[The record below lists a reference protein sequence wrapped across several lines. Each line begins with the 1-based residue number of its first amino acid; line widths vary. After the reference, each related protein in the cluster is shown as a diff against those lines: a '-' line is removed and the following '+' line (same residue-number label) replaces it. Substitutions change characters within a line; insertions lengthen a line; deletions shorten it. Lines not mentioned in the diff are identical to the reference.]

1 MNAKL
6 PCKTK
11 ALPPPLCP
19 AFVIY
24 LSVAHCSPEKKER
37 DRESENKRA
46 NKVKV
51 NPLVYCSYS
60 LYSSACNYYWKINIF
75 FIPVERNYCYKIKKT
90 ALPLALTIYIYLYT
104 SLSFQFL
111 SSLILSPL
119 LLSSFAGSSRESFSE
134 IFSALLISFVLPFS
148 ILCTNPDICFSRPQ
162 FRAKS
167 FFLLNISLAYIFIIP
182 LRFHSTQFR
191 KRKFPLQKSCCTFNT
206 PLIHG
211 RRQ

>member
-90 ALPLALTIYIYLYT
+90 ALPLALTIYIYIYLYT

-119 LLSSFAGSSRESFSE
+119 LLSSFAGSSWESFSA

-167 FFLLNISLAYIFIIP
+167 FFLFTISLTHIYLLSLFVSIP
-182 LRFHSTQFR
+182 HNFEK
-191 KRKFPLQKSCCTFNT
+191 KREKENFPFKN
-206 PLIHG
+206 PAAHLIH
-211 RRQ
+211 R

>member
-90 ALPLALTIYIYLYT
+90 ALPLALTIYIYIFIYVIIISISVFVNSFSAFIIQFRRTLLGILLCNLFGIVNLLCSSFFYPLYK
-104 SLSFQFL
+104 SWY
-111 SSLILSPL
+111 L
-119 LLSSFAGSSRESFSE
+119 LLSS
-134 IFSALLISFVLPFS
+134 S
-148 ILCTNPDICFSRPQ
+148 I
-162 FRAKS
+162 
-167 FFLLNISLAYIFIIP
+167 
-182 LRFHSTQFR
+182 
-191 KRKFPLQKSCCTFNT
+191 
-206 PLIHG
+206 
-211 RRQ
+211 

>member
-119 LLSSFAGSSRESFSE
+119 LLSSFAGPSWESFSA

-167 FFLLNISLAYIFIIP
+167 FFLLTISLTHIYLLSLFVSILHNFE
-182 LRFHSTQFR
+182 
-191 KRKFPLQKSCCTFNT
+191 KKGKNFPFKN
-206 PLIHG
+206 PAAHLIH
-211 RRQ
+211 R

>member
-24 LSVAHCSPEKKER
+24 LSVAHCSPEKKKR

-90 ALPLALTIYIYLYT
+90 ALPLALTIYIYIYLYT

-119 LLSSFAGSSRESFSE
+119 LLSSFAGPSWESFSA

-167 FFLLNISLAYIFIIP
+167 FFLLTISLTHIYLLSLFVSIP
-182 LRFHSTQFR
+182 HNFE
-191 KRKFPLQKSCCTFNT
+191 KENFPFKN
-206 PLIHG
+206 PAAHLIH
-211 RRQ
+211 R

>member
-119 LLSSFAGSSRESFSE
+119 LLSSFAGPSWESFSA
-134 IFSALLISFVLPFS
+134 IFSALLISFVLPFLS
-148 ILCTNPDICFSRPQ
+148 FVQILIFASLVLNLERNLFSYLL
-162 FRAKS
+162 
-167 FFLLNISLAYIFIIP
+167 FLLHIYIYYPSSFPFYTISKKKGKKKISPSKILLHI
-182 LRFHSTQFR
+182 
-191 KRKFPLQKSCCTFNT
+191 
-206 PLIHG
+206 
-211 RRQ
+211 